1 MKIFVS
7 ALGQVDNVGDT
18 VLRRGYIDA
27 LRPAG
32 QLRVYVGDREPSY
45 LSGLGLSETD
55 VLVRSR
61 SEWRAAIRRACLTE
75 AAVYAFN
82 AGEMEV
88 RRSYAMQYVR
98 LAPLL
103 AALKLRGGRVIHA
116 GFGVRRPTAWRIPII
131 MTLRLADIVSWRD
144 TASRAAMRIGR
155 VAPDW
160 AFAVGSP
167 DSALSQDASGRRR
180 LAVSIRYNGQ
190 QPDADWIRNLRA
202 LARTLDLSVVVVA
215 QILRD
220 GPLAEQLAEELGGE
234 ALVWDGP
241 DHATQEEKLRSVYR
255 ESLLVVTNRLHAAV
269 MALTEGAVPL
279 ALGDPSARDRRVPDK
294 VTRTLAAVGIAG
306 VTVDRHLADSAE
318 LERTA
323 RDALR
328 RRDQILNRVVDARST
343 LRRLAADIRG
353 LTS

>member
-1 MKIFVS
+1 
-7 ALGQVDNVGDT
+7 
-18 VLRRGYIDA
+18 
-27 LRPAG
+27 
-32 QLRVYVGDREPSY
+32 
-45 LSGLGLSETD
+45 
-55 VLVRSR
+55 
-61 SEWRAAIRRACLTE
+61 
-75 AAVYAFN
+75 
-82 AGEMEV
+82 
-88 RRSYAMQYVR
+88 
-98 LAPLL
+98 
-103 AALKLRGGRVIHA
+103 
-116 GFGVRRPTAWRIPII
+116 

-167 DSALSQDASGRRR
+167 DSALGQDASGRRR